1 MKKILML
8 IPLLLFFT
16 SVAFADKANKQAPER
31 NYYEERI
38 GYTGGDFFNGLDL
51 PLIVGATYTPGNLQT
66 AGFITSMCLEWRWKK
81 TYSWYVPITIDTHN
95 ANYSQLKL
103 SNSNILSGTV
113 WNTEAHIGV
122 GYRVPVVKDIVS
134 FYEKPY
140 RQPVDFYVCLQ
151 PGITMPTVKNV
162 QLATPEDLAAVG
174 VAPSLQASE
183 PLYSTPDAA
192 FTVVPSLKFTAGF
205 EWFVDPKLCIFA
217 QAMYIQ
223 HLMPTVLEQAAM
235 AQSLASSPTGP
246 LMFCI
251 GLSTFFF

>member
-1 MKKILML
+1 MKKILTFVS
-8 IPLLLFFT
+8 LLLLLT
-16 SVAFADKANKQAPER
+16 STIYAAKADKSVPVR
-31 NYYEERI
+31 NYYEERV

-51 PLIVGATYTPGNLQT
+51 PLIVGVTYTPGNLQT

-113 WNTEAHIGV
+113 WYTEAHIGV

-140 RQPVDFYVCLQ
+140 RQPVDFYMCVQ
-151 PGITMPTVKNV
+151 PGLSIPTVKNV
-162 QLATPEDLAAVG
+162 LVAAPEDYTAVG
-174 VAPSLQASE
+174 SVGTVE
-183 PLYSTPDAA
+183 PLYTTPDAD

-223 HLMPTVLEQAAM
+223 HLTPTVLEQAAIS
-235 AQSLASSPTGP
+235 QSLASGPTGP